1 MAIISP
7 SILAADFVNLEHEI
21 GVCKAAGAPWV
32 HVDVM
37 DGHFV
42 PNITIGIPVVA
53 ALRRVTDLVLDVH
66 LMIDRP
72 IRYVSQFCDAGADY
86 LTVHLEA
93 DTPEQIHET
102 LRLIRSK
109 GVKAGLSIKPGTPAE
124 ALAPFLDECDMIL
137 VMTVEP
143 GFGGQRFMADMMPK
157 LVWLREKLES
167 VNPGCLLQVDGG
179 VDLDTAPVCKNAG
192 ADVLVSG
199 SAFFK
204 AEDKHAFA
212 AGIQR

>member
-7 SILAADFVNLEHEI
+7 SILSADFVNLERDM
-21 GVCKAAGAPWV
+21 GVLKTAGAPWA

-37 DGHFV
+37 DGIFV

-53 ALRRVTDLVLDVH
+53 ALRKCTDLVLDVH

-72 IRYVSQFCDAGADY
+72 IRYVEAFGKSGADY

-93 DTPEQIHET
+93 DTPENIHET
-102 LRLIRSK
+102 LRLIRQH
-109 GVKAGLSIKPGTPAE
+109 GMKAGLSIKPGTPAE
-124 ALAPFLDECDMIL
+124 AVEPYLTECDMIL

-143 GFGGQRFMADMMPK
+143 GFGGQKFMADMMPK
-157 LVWLREKLES
+157 LQWLREHLKN
-167 VNPGCLLQVDGG
+167 VNPECLLEVDGG
-179 VDLDTAPVCKNAG
+179 VDRSTAPVCKNAG

-204 AEDKHAFA
+204 AEDKADFVRF
-212 AGIQR
+212 IQA